1 MLKDKSTKKEFYAT
15 TIKWEIREIT
25 NMLSYVTPDF
35 DRSADPNNA
44 DILKSKTNINLN
56 ITK

>member
-1 MLKDKSTKKEFYAT
+1 MLKDKSTKKAFYAT

-25 NMLSYVTPDF
+25 NMLSYITPDF
-35 DRSADPNNA
+35 DRSADPNNP